1 MESVPPLSHSEM
13 PAFLEP
19 VVHPSPGN
27 LTITKEAIRVPF
39 SFYFPLR
46 RKRNAFYKRAFDLLF
61 SSALIL
67 FIFPWFLPLAAL
79 FIRLESKGPVF
90 FRQKRYKQ
98 GEKVFT
104 CFKLRTMC
112 VNEEA
117 DQVAARKDDARI
129 TKLGGFL
136 RRTHLDELPQLFN
149 VFLGD
154 MSLIGPRPHMV
165 SENLAFGPLI
175 HYYSIRHQVKPG
187 MTGLAQVLG
196 LTGHVTDIKV
206 MEKRVEQD
214 IYYIRK
220 WSPFLDMKIILLTIF
235 KLLHLKQAH

>member
-19 VVHPSPGN
+19 VMHPSQGN
-27 LTITKEAIRVPF
+27 LTIAKEAYALPF

-46 RKRNAFYKRAFDLLF
+46 RKRNAFYKRAFDILL
-61 SSALIL
+61 SSTLIL
-67 FIFPWFLPLAAL
+67 LIFPWFIPLAAI
-79 FIRLESKGPVF
+79 FIKLESKGPVF
-90 FRQKRYKQ
+90 FRQKRYKK
-98 GEKVFT
+98 GEQVFT
-104 CFKLRTMC
+104 CYKLRTMC
-112 VNEEA
+112 VNDEA
-117 DQVAARKDDARI
+117 DRVAARKDDARI

-175 HYYSIRHQVKPG
+175 DHYSVRHKVKPG
-187 MTGLAQVLG
+187 MTGLAQVQG
-196 LTGHVTDIKV
+196 FTGHVTDIKV

-214 IYYIRK
+214 LHYIKK
-220 WSPFLDMKIILLTIF
+220 WSPLLDIQIIGLTIL
-235 KLLHLKQAH
+235 KLLHFKQAH